1 LLITQHNQLL
11 LVNIIFTTVAQEAM
25 SIAHRMIILAI
36 VIAIQFL
43 TRLLL
48 IMNVMLNI
56 ATTGILAGGR
66 LMTTAVIKEK
76 K

>member
-1 LLITQHNQLL
+1 
-11 LVNIIFTTVAQEAM
+11 VAQEAM

>member
-1 LLITQHNQLL
+1 MLITQHNQLL